1 MLYLLYY
8 CVTFLGDA
16 LNGALFDNNTNG
28 DHIHSVE
35 PSKQVLID
43 RIIKLQKIN
52 VKRAEKL
59 DFLEEHTQTLVEE
72 LQKKT
77 KIIQNYVLHQN
88 FGALACNE
96 RDKYKVGI
104 CS

>member
-1 MLYLLYY
+1 MYP
-8 CVTFLGDA
+8 VLGDA
-16 LNGALFDNNTNG
+16 LNGALSDTNTNAN

-43 RIIKLQKIN
+43 RIIRLQKTN

-59 DFLEEHTQTLVEE
+59 DFLEEHTQALVEE

-88 FGALACNE
+88 FGALGCNE
-96 RDKYKVGI
+96 RDRHKVSI
-104 CS
+104 RN